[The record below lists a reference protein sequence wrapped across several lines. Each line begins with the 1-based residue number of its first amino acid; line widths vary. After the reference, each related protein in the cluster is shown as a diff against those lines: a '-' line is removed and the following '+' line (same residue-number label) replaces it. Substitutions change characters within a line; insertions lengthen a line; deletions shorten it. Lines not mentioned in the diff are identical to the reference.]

1 MEQSFQK
8 DYFQLKGTTAE
19 KIVHYLATK
28 TFLIDWYFL
37 NPKLP
42 NGKELC
48 DLLVVFDDAAIIWQ
62 IKDLKLDK
70 NNNYKKTE
78 VNKNLRQLAGAR
90 RQLFELKTP
99 ILMKNIRRSKEIFD
113 SSKIKYIFLISV
125 LLGEGE
131 DIFQFIEEI
140 KNNKVHVFT

>member
-8 DYFQLKGTTAE
+8 DCFQLKGTTAE
-19 KIVHYLATK
+19 KVVHDLATK
-28 TFLIDWYFL
+28 TFLIDWCFL

-48 DLLVVFDDAAIIWQ
+48 DLLVVFSDMAIIWQ

-70 NNNYKKTE
+70 NGNYKKTE
-78 VNKNLRQLAGAR
+78 VDKNLRQIIGAR

-99 ILMKNIRRSKEIFD
+99 IHLKNIRRSEEIFD
-113 SSKIKYIFLISV
+113 SSKIGANSYW
-125 LLGEGE
+125 
-131 DIFQFIEEI
+131 
-140 KNNKVHVFT
+140 